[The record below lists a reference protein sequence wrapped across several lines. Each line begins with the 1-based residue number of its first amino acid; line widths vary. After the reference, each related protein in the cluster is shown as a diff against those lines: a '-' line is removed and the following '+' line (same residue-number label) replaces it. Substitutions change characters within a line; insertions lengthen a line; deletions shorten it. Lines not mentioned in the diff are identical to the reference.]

1 MHTNTHPTQKLT
13 NNKGNTE
20 RVKQRPIYSHRFGSA
35 HILRLLP
42 SINRYFI
49 HFLPEKKQPNQQQP
63 NYKEWF
69 WSAVRHVIYN
79 NLVAAN
85 ACTRTPEHTY
95 VHTQKKQHQ
104 KFSTASESAFNL
116 MIITASRFPSHIIH
130 AIKHRVHT
138 LASAHF
144 FCFNSNETN
153 LMTNSG
159 NEHTNAFILC
169 AFFPSSCFVCACVRM
184 PFFRHGV

>member
-1 MHTNTHPTQKLT
+1 M
-13 NNKGNTE
+13 
-20 RVKQRPIYSHRFGSA
+20 KQRPIYSHRFGSA

-79 NLVAAN
+79 NLAAAN
-85 ACTRTPEHTY
+85 AHTRTPEHTY
-95 VHTQKKQHQ
+95 VHTQKKAAPKIQHSVRIRFQ
-104 KFSTASESAFNL
+104 LNDHHRLSFPLAYYTCNQTPCAHISVSA
-116 MIITASRFPSHIIH
+116 
-130 AIKHRVHT
+130 
-138 LASAHF
+138 F